1 MTPRPTLS
9 KAELEVAR
17 IVWSLKGATV
27 RHVLEALPR
36 SRQQLDY
43 KTVQTYLRRLE
54 AKGYLNTRREGR
66 GIVYTA
72 KVRPAQVVRETVAD
86 FVHRLFD
93 GQALP
98 LVEHLIH
105 DRQLSDDEIAQLRAM
120 VDEAERRSTTS
131 PSIQSPSAQQGP
143 DA

>member
-17 IVWSLKGATV
+17 IVWSQKAATV

-36 SRQQLDY
+36 GRQLDY

-66 GIVYTA
+66 GIVYTP

-105 DRQLSDDEIAQLRAM
+105 DRQLSEDEISQLRAM
-120 VDEAERRSTTS
+120 LDEAERRSTTQPNS
-131 PSIQSPSAQQGP
+131 SQEP

>member
-1 MTPRPTLS
+1 MPPRPKLS
-9 KAELEVAR
+9 KAELEIAR
-17 IVWSLKGATV
+17 LVWGLKSATV
-27 RHVLEALPR
+27 RQVLEALPR
-36 SRQQLDY
+36 GRRQLDY

-66 GIVYTA
+66 GIVYSP
-72 KVRPAQVVRETVAD
+72 KVRPAQVMRETIED

-93 GQALP
+93 GEALP

-105 DRQLSDDEIAQLRAM
+105 DRQLSDSEIAQLRAM
-120 VDEAERRSTTS
+120 LDEAEQRAAGKPTLK
-131 PSIQSPSAQQGP
+131 QEP